1 LVHHPEKIRFS
12 LDSCC
17 GISIAVKGKAMNSKL
32 ACLLGVVLLAS
43 IYLAEAQQPKKVP
56 RIGYLRQGSLSS
68 AASEDD
74 AFRQGLRDLGYVEGK
89 NILIEYRYAEGKVD
103 RVPDLA
109 TELVRLKLDAIVV
122 GGDRA
127 TKAAKEATSTINW
140 RCRDEERLVVPTA
153 ERRPPRTTIQA
164 RR

>member
-1 LVHHPEKIRFS
+1 MTLPWPHV
-12 LDSCC
+12 
-17 GISIAVKGKAMNSKL
+17 
-32 ACLLGVVLLAS
+32 
-43 IYLAEAQQPKKVP
+43 AEAQQPKKVP
-56 RIGYLRQGSLSS
+56 RIGYLRQGSPSS

-109 TELVRLKLDAIVV
+109 TELVRLKFDAIVV

-127 TKAAKEATSTINW
+127 TRAAKEATSTIPIVVGSAG
-140 RCRDEERLVVPTA
+140 DLVGAGLVASLAKPGGTS
-153 ERRPPRTTIQA
+153 RVRPASPLT
-164 RR
+164 